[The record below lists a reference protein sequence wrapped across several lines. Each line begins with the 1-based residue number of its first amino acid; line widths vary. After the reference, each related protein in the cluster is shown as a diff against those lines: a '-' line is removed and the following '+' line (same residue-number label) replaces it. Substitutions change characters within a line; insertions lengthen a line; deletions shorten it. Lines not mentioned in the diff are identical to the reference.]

1 MKSAREMFEE
11 LGFKLDED
19 DGPFLTYS
27 KILSMDNT
35 FEISFFKPKYET
47 TLAFFN
53 SVKSG
58 KAFPRSAL
66 RAEEVKAVAKQMEEF
81 GW

>member
-19 DGPFLTYS
+19 DGPFLTYR
-27 KILSMDNT
+27 KRLNNEET
-35 FEISFFKPKYET
+35 FEISFFKPKYKVR
-47 TLAFFN
+47 LVFFN
-53 SVKSG
+53 SVKFG

-66 RAEEVKAVAKQMEEF
+66 KAEETKAIAKQFKEF

>member
-1 MKSAREMFEE
+1 MTAKEMFEE

-19 DGPFLTYS
+19 DGPFLTYR
-27 KILSMDNT
+27 KKLSIDVT
-35 FEISFFKPKYET
+35 HEISFFKPKYKMR
-47 TLAFFN
+47 LVFSN
-53 SVKSG
+53 SVKFG

-66 RAEEVKAVAKQMEEF
+66 KAEEIKAIARQFEEF

>member
-19 DGPFLTYS
+19 DGPFLTYR

-47 TLAFFN
+47 TLVFFN

-66 RAEEVKAVAKQMEEF
+66 RAEEVKTVAKQMEEF

>member
-19 DGPFLTYS
+19 DGPFLTYR
-27 KILSMDNT
+27 KKLSIEERL
-35 FEISFFKPKYET
+35 EISFYKPKYKIR
-47 TLAFFN
+47 LVFFN

-66 RAEEVKAVAKQMEEF
+66 RAEEVKAVAKQMGEF

>member
-19 DGPFLTYS
+19 DGPFLTYR
-27 KILSMDNT
+27 KVLSMDNT

-47 TLAFFN
+47 TLVFFN

-66 RAEEVKAVAKQMEEF
+66 RA
-81 GW
+81 